1 MRLKH
6 LHYGW
11 RMVIMSACITA
22 IQALAMYTFGV
33 FLKPLTAEF
42 NWERGALSGA
52 LSVSILLF
60 GLFSILSGR
69 LSDKYGPRILVTVG
83 GLLVGIGFLLM
94 SRISSLWQVY
104 LIWGLFMGIGS
115 SCCFVPIASTI
126 PRWFTKKRGI
136 AIGITGAGV
145 GLGGIISPLLAQWLI
160 STYHWRQSYL
170 ILGLITFIVV
180 IPLAQFM
187 KHSPQRVGLKPYGE
201 DETIKDEHSLIT
213 GGTGGLSITQA
224 IKTSRF
230 WVWGLVL
237 SGFFFSSQATKV
249 HIVPHA
255 IDIGIS
261 PIIAASIVSIIAG
274 CSVIGQLSVGSISD
288 RIGGRLLLIAGLFLA
303 TLALLWLLFARE
315 IWMLYVFAVMLGLA
329 FGGIVVLQIVITSEL
344 FGLSSLGMILGGLT
358 LFVTIGE
365 ALGAPLAGSIFDI
378 TGSYSLA
385 FLISVI
391 ISALAIILS
400 LMLLKTKAWRSG
412 AFWLLCGALTDDDVD
427 KALEY
432 ADRVMAK
439 L

>member
-11 RMVIMSACITA
+11 RMVIMAACIMA
-22 IQALAMYTFGV
+22 IHALAMYTFGV

-52 LSVSILLF
+52 YSVSVLLF

-69 LSDKYGPRILVTVG
+69 LSDKYGPRVLVTVG
-83 GLLVGIGFLLM
+83 GLLVGIGFLLL
-94 SRISSLWQVY
+94 SQINSLWQAY
-104 LIWGLFMGIGS
+104 LIWGLFMGIGNG
-115 SCCFVPIASTI
+115 CYFVPIASTI
-126 PRWFTKKRGI
+126 PRWFTKKMGI
-136 AIGITGAGV
+136 AIGITAAGV

-170 ILGLITFIVV
+170 ILGLITFIVI

-201 DETIKDEHSLIT
+201 DKTIKDEHPLVA
-213 GGTGGLSITQA
+213 GGLSFSQA

-230 WVWGLVL
+230 WVWGLIQL
-237 SGFFFSSQATKV
+237 LFFFCLEVTIV

-255 IDIGIS
+255 IDIGVS

-274 CSVIGQLSVGSISD
+274 CSVIGRLSTGFISD
-288 RIGGRLLLIAGLFLA
+288 KVGGRFLLIACVSLA
-303 TLALLWLLFARE
+303 TLALIWLLFAGE
-315 IWMLYVFAVMLGLA
+315 VWVLYAFAIIIGVSY
-329 FGGIVVLQIVITSEL
+329 GGMVPLQTVISAEL
-344 FGLSSLGMILGGLT
+344 FGRDSLGMMLGGLM
-358 LFVTIGE
+358 LFITIGE
-365 ALGAPLAGSIFDI
+365 ALGAPIAGSIFDI

-400 LMLLKTKAWRSG
+400 LILLKAKGWRG
-412 AFWLLCGALTDDDVD
+412 GD
-427 KALEY
+427 
-432 ADRVMAK
+432 
-439 L
+439 

>member
-22 IQALAMYTFGV
+22 IQGLASYTFGV

-52 LSVSILLF
+52 LSVSVLLF
-60 GLFSILSGR
+60 GLFAILSGR

-115 SCCFVPIASTI
+115 GCCFVPIASTI

-160 STYHWRQSYL
+160 STYDWRQSYL

-201 DETIKDEHSLIT
+201 DETIKDEHSLVT
-213 GGTGGLSITQA
+213 GGIGGSSITQA

-237 SGFFFSSQATKV
+237 SGFFFSIQATKV

-274 CSVIGQLSVGSISD
+274 CSVIGQLSAGFISD
-288 RIGGRLLLIAGLFLA
+288 KVGGRLLLVAGLFLA
-303 TLALLWLLFARE
+303 TLALVWLLFARE
-315 IWMLYVFAVMLGLA
+315 IWMFYVFAVMLGLA
-329 FGGIVVLQIVITSEL
+329 FGGIVVLQIIITSEL
-344 FGLSSLGMILGGLT
+344 FGLSSLGMIFGGLT
-358 LFVTIGE
+358 LFITIGE
-365 ALGAPLAGSIFDI
+365 ALGVPLAGSIFDI

-400 LMLLKTKAWRSG
+400 LMLLKAKGWRG
-412 AFWLLCGALTDDDVD
+412 GD
-427 KALEY
+427 
-432 ADRVMAK
+432 
-439 L
+439 

>member
-1 MRLKH
+1 
-6 LHYGW
+6 
-11 RMVIMSACITA
+11 MSACIMA
-22 IQALAMYTFGV
+22 IQALATYTFGV

-52 LSVSILLF
+52 YSVSVLLF

-115 SCCFVPIASTI
+115 SCSFLPIASTI

-136 AIGITGAGV
+136 AIGITVAGF

-274 CSVIGQLSVGSISD
+274 CGVIGQLSVGSISD

-303 TLALLWLLFARE
+303 TLALVWLLFARE
-315 IWMLYVFAVMLGLA
+315 IWAFYVFAVMLGLA

-358 LFVTIGE
+358 LFITIGE

-400 LMLLKTKAWRSG
+400 LMLLKAKGWRG
-412 AFWLLCGALTDDDVD
+412 GD
-427 KALEY
+427 
-432 ADRVMAK
+432 
-439 L
+439 